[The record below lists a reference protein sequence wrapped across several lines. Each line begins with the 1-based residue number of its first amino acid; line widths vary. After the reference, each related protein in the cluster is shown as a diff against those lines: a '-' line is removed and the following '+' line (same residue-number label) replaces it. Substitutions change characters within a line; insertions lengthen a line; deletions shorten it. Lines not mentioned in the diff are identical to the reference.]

1 MAPYST
7 TAFLLDRAHIHDT
20 VTKLYLLTD
29 LRQWDRLLASEVFA
43 ATFTLDYTAMFG
55 GEPTQR
61 SPADVVGM
69 WRPLME
75 GLTSTQHVQTS
86 LLIEGL
92 PAALGSADRDGDG
105 DNNVPDAQAVTHAKV
120 TSYVT
125 VHITKK
131 GAPGGD
137 STSNGGIN
145 SLELVRLSTSE
156 CRAAYGQEWDGN
168 PWRISAMKAAP
179 SWYEGNTAILGVK
192 HDGAE

>member
-7 TAFLLDRAHIHDT
+7 TDFLLDRAHIHDSI
-20 VTKLYLLTD
+20 TKLYLLTD

-61 SPADVVGM
+61 TPADVVGM
-69 WRPLME
+69 WRGLME

-92 PAALGSADRDGDG
+92 PA
-105 DNNVPDAQAVTHAKV
+105 PDLPGNDSQAVTHAKV

-131 GAPGGD
+131 GADGGEH
-137 STSNGGIN
+137 TSNGGIN
-145 SLELVRLSTSE
+145 SLELVKLPPAD

-168 PWRISAMKAAP
+168 PWRISAMKVAP
-179 SWYEGNTAILGVK
+179 SWYEGNTGILGVK
-192 HDGAE
+192 HATQ

>member
-1 MAPYST
+1 MAPYSA

-29 LRQWDRLLASEVFA
+29 LRQWPRLLASEVFA
-43 ATFTLDYTAMFG
+43 ASFTLDYTAMFG

-61 SPADVVGM
+61 KPADVVGM

-75 GLTSTQHVQTS
+75 GFSTTQHVQTS

-92 PAALGSADRDGDG
+92 PTPSAGSEHSDVDEGAA
-105 DNNVPDAQAVTHAKV
+105 THAKV

-131 GAPGGD
+131 GAAGGEH
-137 STSNGGIN
+137 TSNGGIN
-145 SLELVRLSTSE
+145 SLELVKLPAAD
-156 CRAAYGQEWDGN
+156 CRAAYGEEWDGN
-168 PWRISAMKAAP
+168 PWRVSAMKVAP
-179 SWYEGNTAILGVK
+179 AWYEGNTAILGVK
-192 HDGAE
+192 HE

>member
-7 TAFLLDRAHIHDT
+7 TAYLLDRAHIHDT

-29 LRQWDRLLASEVFA
+29 LRQWPRLLASEVFA

-55 GEPTQR
+55 GEPNQR
-61 SPADVVGM
+61 TPTDVVGM

-92 PAALGSADRDGDG
+92 PAP
-105 DNNVPDAQAVTHAKV
+105 VPGEHPVDEQAATHAKV

-131 GAPGGD
+131 GAAGGE

-145 SLELVRLSTSE
+145 SLELVRLPPAD
-156 CRAAYGQEWDGN
+156 CRAAEGLEWTGN
-168 PWRISAMKAAP
+168 PWRISAMKVSP

-192 HDGAE
+192 HDPQ